1 MHVPPA
7 PLLTL
12 TSFPDIVMI
21 IGDATPDALPIVEKM
36 RVVNEMK

>member
-7 PLLTL
+7 PSLTP
-12 TSFPDIVMI
+12 TSFPDVVTI

-36 RVVNEMK
+36 REVNETK